1 MTTIHQLDFTEAL
14 KKEMGAISNNVSSV
28 EYLLHKR
35 ESRFT
40 RNATRLKKNLGGKKR
55 PHRKFGYKR
64 AKLNTWKLLLLISR
78 LFSMGSRIAAELGS
92 QNAASPLCKVKQ
104 GQTIQ
109 GNEMKLL
116 SDREKRCFSRPERVE
131 FVPHGVSS

>member
-1 MTTIHQLDFTEAL
+1 M
-14 KKEMGAISNNVSSV
+14 
-28 EYLLHKR
+28 
-35 ESRFT
+35 
-40 RNATRLKKNLGGKKR
+40 
-55 PHRKFGYKR
+55 KFGYKR

-78 LFSMGSRIAAELGS
+78 LFSMGSCIAAELGS
-92 QNAASPLCKVKQ
+92 QNAASPLFKGKQ